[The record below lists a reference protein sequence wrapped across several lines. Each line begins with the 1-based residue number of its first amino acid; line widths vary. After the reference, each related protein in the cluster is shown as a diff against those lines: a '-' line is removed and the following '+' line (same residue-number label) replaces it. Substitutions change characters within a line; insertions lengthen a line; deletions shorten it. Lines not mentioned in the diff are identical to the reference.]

1 EVCDMKPDAPV
12 EVRGELKPIRSSLPG
27 LHVCELLPNMA
38 RVMDRVTA
46 VRSMTHPYPIHGVAY
61 ALTGVPQ
68 IDIPMELNPHD
79 PRHWPFVGSVV
90 AYLAQQNTK
99 NSPRGVPDNIALPF
113 PFSSQRVGEV
123 PRAGPYAAFLGGA
136 HNPIW
141 TEFNGKASRTAV
153 KTLLDQKF
161 NAGEPYRGITAESR
175 FELATAT
182 TLPADITL

>member
-1 EVCDMKPDAPV
+1 ML
-12 EVRGELKPIRSSLPG
+12 R
-27 LHVCELLPNMA
+27 
-38 RVMDRVTA
+38 
-46 VRSMTHPYPIHGVAY
+46 
-61 ALTGVPQ
+61 
-68 IDIPMELNPHD
+68 
-79 PRHWPFVGSVV
+79 
-90 AYLAQQNTK
+90 AQQPK
-99 NSPRGVPDNIALPF
+99 KPRGVPDNIALPF

-136 HNPIW
+136 YNPIW

-182 TLPADITL
+182 TLPADITLDRLHERRSLVEQFDLGRKDLDASASGKSLDRYRQMALSLIGSEKIRTALDLGKEPLALRDSYGMT